1 MLAGP
6 PKKRIDV
13 RQPGAVIPGAG
24 GTSIGIEADT
34 GRAGHRSFADRT
46 RVSHMTGGF

>member
-13 RQPGAVIPGAG
+13 RQLGAAIPRAGA
-24 GTSIGIEADT
+24 TSIGIEADT
-34 GRAGHRSFADRT
+34 GRARHQ
-46 RVSHMTGGF
+46 